1 METARQ
7 NRNVSDTDDR
17 RPYGYATNSSI
28 TYRFIMSYEI
38 LSTIESPADVK
49 ALSDEQLTELC
60 AEIREKLIEV
70 ISVNGGHL
78 SSNLGTV
85 ELTVALHKVFD
96 CPRDSVVFDV
106 GHQSYTHKM
115 LTGRYDRIG
124 TIRREGGL
132 SGFPKRSESEY
143 DAFNAGHASTSISAA
158 LGIAKAKQLAGDPSY
173 TVAIIGDGSLTGG
186 LAYEG
191 LNNAGQHKKNFIVI
205 LNDNRMSISRNVG
218 AMARYL
224 SSIRMQPW
232 YRRLKRGTERAL
244 SKVPLLGK
252 PVSELLKRSKSKVK
266 HVMYRHTI
274 FDKLGL
280 SYYGPVDGHNME
292 DLINALNT
300 VKQSKDPALLHVVT
314 KKGKGYKYAEDDSAS
329 YHGIGSF
336 NVDTGEPIS
345 SKKNFSA
352 VFGRKLREL
361 AGADSRVCAVT
372 AAMRTGTGLQDFVK
386 LYKDRFFDVGIAE
399 EHAVTFSA
407 GLALS
412 GMLPV
417 FAVYSTFLQR
427 SYDQL
432 IHDASMQKAHLVLAI
447 DRAGVVGEDGETHQG
462 LFDVSML
469 NAVPNTTVYSPCY
482 FDGLQNALTAALFE
496 DEGLVAVR
504 YPRGGE
510 GEKPEDYSREN
521 INYELYGDRD
531 AKLLL
536 ITYGRLFSEAVAA
549 REILKEQGIDL
560 CILKLCRIK
569 PIDERAVKLAS
580 SFKTIRFFEEGMR
593 SGSVAERFRDLLDE
607 ANYGGT
613 YKVTA
618 VENTY
623 VQHASVKSTLKTL
636 GLDAE
641 SMAERIKKDIEVS
654 A

>member
-1 METARQ
+1 
-7 NRNVSDTDDR
+7 
-17 RPYGYATNSSI
+17 
-28 TYRFIMSYEI
+28 MSYEI
-38 LSTIESPADVK
+38 LSKIESPADLK
-49 ALSDEQLTELC
+49 ALDNKQLDLLC
-60 AEIREKLIEV
+60 AEIREKLIDI

-78 SSNLGTV
+78 SSNLGVV
-85 ELTVALHKVFD
+85 ELTVALHKVFN
-96 CPRDSVVFDV
+96 CPADSVVFDV

-115 LTGRYDRIG
+115 LTGRYGMID

-132 SGFPKRSESEY
+132 SGFPKRSESDC

-158 LGIAKAKQLAGDPSY
+158 LGIAKAKALSGDKSY

-186 LAYEG
+186 MAYEG

-232 YRRLKRGTERAL
+232 YRRLKHGTERAL
-244 SKVPLLGK
+244 SKLPLLGK
-252 PVSELLKRSKSKVK
+252 PIGEVLKRSKSKVK

-300 VKQSKDPALLHVVT
+300 VRQSKDPCLLHVVT

-329 YHGIGSF
+329 YHGVGSF

-345 SKKNFSA
+345 SKENFSA
-352 VFGRKLREL
+352 VFGRKLCEL
-361 AGADSRVCAVT
+361 AEADSCVCAVT

-407 GLALS
+407 GLALN

-432 IHDASMQKAHLVLAI
+432 IHDASMQKAHLVLAV

-469 NAVPNTTVYSPCY
+469 NAIPDTTVYSPCY
-482 FDGLQNALTAALFE
+482 FDGLERCLTEALFE
-496 DEGLVAVR
+496 DDGLVAVR

-510 GEKPEDYSREN
+510 GRKPEGYNREN
-521 INYELYGDRD
+521 TNYELYGDRD
-531 AKLLL
+531 ADTLLV
-536 ITYGRLFSEAVAA
+536 TYGRLFSEAVAA
-549 REILKEQGIDL
+549 REIMKEQGKEL

-580 SFKTIRFFEEGMR
+580 DFKNIRFFEEGMR
-593 SGSVAERFRDLLDE
+593 SGSVADVFRDMLDRQ
-607 ANYGGT
+607 NYGGS

-618 VENTY
+618 VDNIY
-623 VQHASVKSTLKTL
+623 VQHASVASTLKTL
-636 GLDAE
+636 GLDAL
-641 SMAERIKKDIEVS
+641 SMAQSLMNDEVS